1 MIYDH
6 KSINHYFVNLE
17 AYISLVSEL
26 EFKKC
31 KIWNQRQIL
40 FLITGIKELVNAEYK
55 KYSKL
60 KWNKDDNKVIEA
72 RINFTA
78 ELCKSCEAMT
88 KFLEKTNMNG
98 NSYYTDIQTM

>member
-31 KIWNQRQIL
+31 KIW
-40 FLITGIKELVNAEYK
+40 E
-55 KYSKL
+55 SKANSIFNN
-60 KWNKDDNKVIEA
+60 WNKRV
-72 RINFTA
+72 
-78 ELCKSCEAMT
+78 S
-88 KFLEKTNMNG
+88 
-98 NSYYTDIQTM
+98 